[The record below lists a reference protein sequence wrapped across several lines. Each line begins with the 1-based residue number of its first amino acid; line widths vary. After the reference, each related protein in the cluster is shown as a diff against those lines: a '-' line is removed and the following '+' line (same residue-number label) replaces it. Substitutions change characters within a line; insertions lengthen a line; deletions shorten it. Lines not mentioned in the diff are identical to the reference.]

1 VSVSYNHSRG
11 GCRDRKS
18 KEKVSG
24 GFTSVDSL
32 YDAFME
38 IFLTGSNLE
47 HFLIHSCNA
56 SATDNT
62 DPITNTIVA
71 MMGSPICISLS
82 NVGVRGFK
90 NTSIATLPYV
100 LLQEDQV
107 NFVTKLLA
115 SVRHGI
121 VASSNSDANG
131 GFVLRLPPPS
141 KNKFVD
147 KILIMEHLQIAIG
160 KSSGYGTKETKQ
172 NVYDIIAQRVHAMIT
187 LPNIPNK
194 I

>member
-1 VSVSYNHSRG
+1 MQSQTVIWD
-11 GCRDRKS
+11 CRRN
-18 KEKVSG
+18 KEKASDV
-24 GFTSVDSL
+24 FTNIDSL
-32 YDAFME
+32 YDAFIE
-38 IFLTGSNLE
+38 IFLTGPNLE

-56 SATDNT
+56 SATDNN

-71 MMGSPICISLS
+71 IMGSPICISLS

-115 SVRHGI
+115 SVRRGI
-121 VASSNSDANG
+121 AASSNSDANG
-131 GFVLRLPPPS
+131 GFVVRLPAPS
-141 KNKFVD
+141 KNKFVE
-147 KILIMEHLQIAIG
+147 KGLIMEHLQIAIG

-172 NVYDIIAQRVHAMIT
+172 NVYDIISQRVHAMIT
-187 LPNIPNK
+187 LPKIPSK
-194 I
+194 V